1 MIKKLFFSLF
11 SLLLGNDLIA
21 RLAQFQ
27 NEQVGGTIVSSSTSS
42 LTSTNDLGNSG
53 SSTSGR
59 NTILERVQQD
69 LTASR
74 ILSSSGVN
82 KRNGNEQVEVT
93 AALQSASARV
103 TGSNFFTTN
112 HMVDLPLDHPMTV
125 GMYPSS
131 EPQFFWLDK
140 FYEAQNEN

>member
-1 MIKKLFFSLF
+1 M
-11 SLLLGNDLIA
+11 
-21 RLAQFQ
+21 
-27 NEQVGGTIVSSSTSS
+27 
-42 LTSTNDLGNSG
+42 
-53 SSTSGR
+53 
-59 NTILERVQQD
+59 QQD

-82 KRNGNEQVEVT
+82 TRNGNEQVEVT